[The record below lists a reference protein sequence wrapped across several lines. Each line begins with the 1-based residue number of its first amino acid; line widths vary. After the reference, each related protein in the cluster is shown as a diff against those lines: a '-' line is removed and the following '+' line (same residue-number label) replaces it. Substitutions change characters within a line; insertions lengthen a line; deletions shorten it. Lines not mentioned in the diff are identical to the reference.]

1 MDAAL
6 GKHMADIG
14 GLVEVVGK
22 QHQGNVPELCQIHRF
37 PPGQGMIL
45 ADEQLQVTFPQ
56 EQTVVG
62 FFWQPVGDTEGKVD
76 FLAVQ
81 QFIEHLGGFF
91 HGFDGD
97 LGMAF
102 QESPVDL
109 GENGIAPHGGNA
121 DPDQGFAGAQ
131 GPDHLAQIPVV
142 VLELPGML
150 QQDPVIW
157 MLFRFRWNRAT
168 PHSSSSSRMALEIPG
183 WEIWHFSAAREK
195 LPHSQTVMKYSIWV
209 SFMMDSL
216 QQMVICPVTCDKRPV
231 TGGVNFLHPYIITQ
245 SLGQRK

>member
-1 MDAAL
+1 
-6 GKHMADIG
+6 
-14 GLVEVVGK
+14 
-22 QHQGNVPELCQIHRF
+22 
-37 PPGQGMIL
+37 MIL

-81 QFIEHLGGFF
+81 QFIEHIGGFF

-150 QQDPVIW
+150 QQDPAPTGDLDVVPVPLEQGHPAFLLQFPDGFGNPGLGN
-157 MLFRFRWNRAT
+157 MAFFRRPGKTPAFADGDEVFDLGEFHDGLLAT
-168 PHSSSSSRMALEIPG
+168 NGHMSSAL
-183 WEIWHFSAAREK
+183 
-195 LPHSQTVMKYSIWV
+195 
-209 SFMMDSL
+209 
-216 QQMVICPVTCDKRPV
+216 
-231 TGGVNFLHPYIITQ
+231 
-245 SLGQRK
+245 